1 MHTSQPLPS
10 TLRLLQNPSEIMQQ
24 QYTEGR
30 GWLAKLA
37 VHIRIV
43 EDAYGVFN
51 IIMFAN
57 DTVCPFVNISNLS
70 VCIWVHAKMAG
81 VVCPGSAMYS
91 SL

>member
-1 MHTSQPLPS
+1 M
-10 TLRLLQNPSEIMQQ
+10 IAQQ
-24 QYTEGR
+24 QYAEGR

-37 VHIRIV
+37 VHISMV
-43 EDAYGVFN
+43 EDAYGAFSIIVFV
-51 IIMFAN
+51 N

-70 VCIWVHAKMAG
+70 VCIWVHAKMAS